1 MYELRSTNTKGDFTS
16 LLHQERMAFVGAN
29 SHHAHPRPLPPESHR
44 LSWSETLTHQ
54 LHSSPYKLL
63 SRTLFSPVF
72 SPSTQLLPFAAS
84 FFFFRFF
91 PLPLPHPFNSTSA
104 LGFPSRYLKFP
115 SRRSSSC
122 CLMMPG
128 IFSRINKAR
137 DARQK
142 KKNGNN
148 DLANSL
154 PPKPRWDDA
163 YTRTSVDPD
172 EIGELVRCCTHEI
185 KSRGLDHPFLL
196 LPFRPTSNPSGVR
209 TFLRNFFGKDGL
221 DAPLHG
227 ERLQQE
233 VRIAEPMV
241 LASVL
246 KWCWSRLQGGV
257 VSWDAYEL
265 FKIGELG
272 KYPRQVYSLNILL
285 TTIPPAD
292 SKLAR
297 DSFKTF
303 IPISVESDS
312 RQHIIFCFFELV
324 AAIAAHGKTNGL
336 SGVKLSRMAAWWAFE
351 QKDTGDGF
359 DGGYKAWKKAADA
372 TTHLFFAYLRS
383 LSPEQELTGITMLPR
398 SLQKLLNET
407 EYPPKAADMLVS
419 RTNKLVMIVDSV
431 SPTPFALL
439 RRASKFEYRDSDVA
453 LRTLSDFDD
462 ATEALS
468 EECRRVLKAISAA
481 NQSQASSAKHST
493 SLRDASWSRFEDI
506 GFASALTEEDDYEES
521 AVPVK
526 RPPQTF
532 GPSKSMLHV
541 PSSAAH
547 DMRPTTPSWAD
558 FLSTGFVDES
568 GNTSTLVPP
577 DQVLPPIDVQ
587 RQHSSQSH
595 QPRLESERDL
605 EPGELA
611 SITPFDLDDAFW
623 WVWMSSLAPEETSE
637 RKSAFGRCAVLETTV
652 HNGAWLVMEELIAG
666 AAPDPQE
673 GAYIAE
679 KKGFFS
685 WTKRSRTV
693 SRRKSINKYSLRRG
707 DQGPGV
713 GSTTSVGNDTQ
724 AKIAAKAAQLRALQ
738 ESGNKPAAPRR
749 GRTDEEVLGDKTISV
764 FDLQPPIA
772 GEASSAMKWVKK
784 YDKGAVKD
792 AYLSNSNA
800 GRGVSI
806 SPALSERALEAATN
820 GNTNGSA
827 NGSAGAIAGNAKATE
842 RKPVPAAS
850 VESPVATPA
859 PIEKA
864 DASKPEEIK
873 AETAKHPETPVAPH
887 PAKQEKTETAPA
899 PPPKNESPIG
909 SPAAQPVEAQQKS
922 PAKEKGGLR
931 KLFRKNRFSKLP
943 ENSAAQLNSMLQQDA
958 AAAAAAKTN
967 SADETPVETEAIAEP
982 TLDNLEGLDGEV
994 SKAAIPDLDAEGE
1007 EEFSRFDQG
1016 PLADQPAFVPE
1027 NGDEDDAIPP
1037 PISRHTPEDGGQD
1050 TSGLARTASPGVHDR
1065 WAQIRKNASER
1076 ASQRQTDVRDRSM
1089 PTSKSAADGEDEA
1102 SGEETIESRVARIK
1116 ARVAELTGNMEGT
1129 NSPPP
1134 VKNSA

>member
-1 MYELRSTNTKGDFTS
+1 
-16 LLHQERMAFVGAN
+16 
-29 SHHAHPRPLPPESHR
+29 
-44 LSWSETLTHQ
+44 
-54 LHSSPYKLL
+54 
-63 SRTLFSPVF
+63 
-72 SPSTQLLPFAAS
+72 
-84 FFFFRFF
+84 
-91 PLPLPHPFNSTSA
+91 
-104 LGFPSRYLKFP
+104 
-115 SRRSSSC
+115 
-122 CLMMPG
+122 MPG

-142 KKNGNN
+142 KKNGIN
-148 DLANSL
+148 DLTDSL
-154 PPKPRWDDA
+154 PAKPRWDDA
-163 YTRTSVDPD
+163 YTRSSVEPE
-172 EIGELVRCCTHEI
+172 EIVELIRCCTHEI

-209 TFLRNFFGKDGL
+209 TFIRNFFGKDGL
-221 DAPLHG
+221 DPPLRG

-265 FKIGELG
+265 FKIGEL
-272 KYPRQVYSLNILL
+272 
-285 TTIPPAD
+285 D

-303 IPISVESDS
+303 IPISVESDA
-312 RQHIIFCFFELV
+312 RQNIIFGFFELV

-351 QKDTGDGF
+351 QRDTGDGF

-439 RRASKFEYRDSDVA
+439 RRASKFEYRDTDVA
-453 LRTLSDFDD
+453 LRKLSDFED

-526 RPPQTF
+526 RQPQTF
-532 GPSKSMLHV
+532 GPSKSMLNVH
-541 PSSAAH
+541 SSATYDA
-547 DMRPTTPSWAD
+547 RPTTPSWAD

-568 GNTSTLVPP
+568 GKTSTLVPP

-595 QPRLESERDL
+595 RPRLESDRDL

-637 RKSAFGRCAVLETTV
+637 RKAAFGRCAVLETTV
-652 HNGAWLVMEELIAG
+652 YDGAWLVMEEIIAG

-693 SRRKSINKYSLRRG
+693 SHRKSVNKYSLKRG
-707 DQGPGV
+707 ELAPGG
-713 GSTTSVGNDTQ
+713 GSTTSIGQDTQ
-724 AKIAAKAAQLRALQ
+724 AKIAAKAAQLRAIQ
-738 ESGNKPAAPRR
+738 ESENRPVAARR
-749 GRTDEEVLGDKTISV
+749 GRTDEEVLGDKTHSV

-784 YDKGAVKD
+784 YDKGSVKD

-806 SPALSERALEAATN
+806 SPARAEHSQEPAATN
-820 GNTNGSA
+820 GGAKAPNGTASVV
-827 NGSAGAIAGNAKATE
+827 NGNVKATE
-842 RKPVPAAS
+842 GKAAPAIPVDESVNPTALIETAEPSKPQETLVEPQVSEAVAPA
-850 VESPVATPA
+850 VEENKEEQIEPA
-859 PIEKA
+859 P
-864 DASKPEEIK
+864 
-873 AETAKHPETPVAPH
+873 V
-887 PAKQEKTETAPA
+887 
-899 PPPKNESPIG
+899 PPPKDEEPAVMPG
-909 SPAAQPVEAQQKS
+909 SPAPTPAAKPIETQPKS
-922 PAKEKGGLR
+922 PIKEPKEKGGLR
-931 KLFRKNRFSKLP
+931 KLFRKNRSSKLP

-958 AAAAAAKTN
+958 AAAAPN
-967 SADETPVETEAIAEP
+967 SAAEPVEQTPDTEPMAEP
-982 TLDNLEGLDGEV
+982 TLDFDNLQEPAHEV
-994 SKAAIPDLDAEGE
+994 ENGPTPEEVADSKA
-1007 EEFSRFDQG
+1007 EFSRFDQG
-1016 PLADQPAFVPE
+1016 PLTDQPAFAPE
-1027 NGDEDDAIPP
+1027 DAGEDDATPP
-1037 PISRHTPEDGGQD
+1037 PIARGTHAAGEKD
-1050 TSGLARTASPGVHDR
+1050 TTGLTRTASPGVQDR
-1065 WAQIRKNASER
+1065 WAQIRKNAANR
-1076 ASQRQTDVRDRSM
+1076 ATQRQTDDRDRNL
-1089 PTSKSAADGEDEA
+1089 PPSKSATEGEDET

-1129 NSPPP
+1129 NAPP
-1134 VKNSA
+1134 VKNNAQS

>member
-1 MYELRSTNTKGDFTS
+1 
-16 LLHQERMAFVGAN
+16 
-29 SHHAHPRPLPPESHR
+29 
-44 LSWSETLTHQ
+44 
-54 LHSSPYKLL
+54 
-63 SRTLFSPVF
+63 
-72 SPSTQLLPFAAS
+72 
-84 FFFFRFF
+84 
-91 PLPLPHPFNSTSA
+91 
-104 LGFPSRYLKFP
+104 
-115 SRRSSSC
+115 
-122 CLMMPG
+122 MPG

-142 KKNGNN
+142 KKNGIN
-148 DLANSL
+148 DLTDSL
-154 PPKPRWDDA
+154 PAKPRWDDA
-163 YTRTSVDPD
+163 YTRSSVEPD
-172 EIGELVRCCTHEI
+172 EIAELIRCCTHEI

-209 TFLRNFFGKDGL
+209 TFIRNFFGKDGL
-221 DAPLHG
+221 DPPLQG

-265 FKIGELG
+265 FKIGEL
-272 KYPRQVYSLNILL
+272 
-285 TTIPPAD
+285 D

-303 IPISVESDS
+303 IPISVESDA
-312 RQHIIFCFFELV
+312 RQHIIFGFFELV

-351 QKDTGDGF
+351 QRDTGDGF

-453 LRTLSDFDD
+453 LRKLSDFAD

-526 RPPQTF
+526 RQPQTF
-532 GPSKSMLHV
+532 GPSKSMLNVH
-541 PSSAAH
+541 SSATH
-547 DMRPTTPSWAD
+547 DARPTTPSWAD

-568 GNTSTLVPP
+568 GKTNTLVPP

-595 QPRLESERDL
+595 QPRLESDRDL

-637 RKSAFGRCAVLETTV
+637 RKAAFGRCAVLETTV
-652 HNGAWLVMEELIAG
+652 YDGAWLVMEEIIAG

-693 SRRKSINKYSLRRG
+693 SRRKSVNKYSLKRG
-707 DQGPGV
+707 EQAPGG
-713 GSTTSVGNDTQ
+713 GSTTSIGHDTQ
-724 AKIAAKAAQLRALQ
+724 AKIAAKAAQLRAIQ
-738 ESGNKPAAPRR
+738 ESENQPAAARR
-749 GRTDEEVLGDKTISV
+749 GRTDEEVLGDKTHSV

-806 SPALSERALEAATN
+806 SPARAEHPHEPAATN
-820 GNTNGSA
+820 GGAKAPNGTATATN
-827 NGSAGAIAGNAKATE
+827 GNAKATE
-842 RKPVPAAS
+842 RKPVPAI
-850 VESPVATPA
+850 PVAESVTPPA

-864 DASKPEEIK
+864 ESPKSQ
-873 AETAKHPETPVAPH
+873 ETPVEPNVSNAVAPTV
-887 PAKQEKTETAPA
+887 EETKEEQNELVPA
-899 PPPKNESPIG
+899 PPPKDEEPAVVPASPVPAPT
-909 SPAAQPVEAQQKS
+909 PAAKPVESLQKS
-922 PAKEKGGLR
+922 PVKEPKEKGGLR
-931 KLFRKNRFSKLP
+931 KLFRKNRSSKIP

-958 AAAAAAKTN
+958 AAAAPNPAAVAAATAATKTQAPEPV
-967 SADETPVETEAIAEP
+967 SEEPVEQAAETEPMAEP
-982 TLDNLEGLDGEV
+982 TLDFDDLQEPAGEGGKGPTPEEV
-994 SKAAIPDLDAEGE
+994 ADSK

-1016 PLADQPAFVPE
+1016 PLTDQPAFAPE
-1027 NGDEDDAIPP
+1027 DAGEDDATPP
-1037 PISRHTPEDGGQD
+1037 PIARGTHAAGEKD
-1050 TSGLARTASPGVHDR
+1050 TNGLTRTASPGVQDR
-1065 WAQIRKNASER
+1065 WAQIRKNAANR
-1076 ASQRQTDVRDRSM
+1076 ATQRQTDDRDRSL
-1089 PTSKSAADGEDEA
+1089 PPSKSATEGEDET

-1129 NSPPP
+1129 NAPP
-1134 VKNSA
+1134 VKNNA

>member
-1 MYELRSTNTKGDFTS
+1 
-16 LLHQERMAFVGAN
+16 
-29 SHHAHPRPLPPESHR
+29 
-44 LSWSETLTHQ
+44 
-54 LHSSPYKLL
+54 
-63 SRTLFSPVF
+63 
-72 SPSTQLLPFAAS
+72 
-84 FFFFRFF
+84 
-91 PLPLPHPFNSTSA
+91 
-104 LGFPSRYLKFP
+104 
-115 SRRSSSC
+115 
-122 CLMMPG
+122 MPG

-137 DARQK
+137 DARLK
-142 KKNGNN
+142 KKNGAN
-148 DLANSL
+148 DLAGSL

-172 EIGELVRCCTHEI
+172 EIDELIRYCTHEI
-185 KSRGLDHPFLL
+185 KARGLDHPFLL

-209 TFLRNFFGKDGL
+209 TFIRNFFGKDGL

-272 KYPRQVYSLNILL
+272 K
-285 TTIPPAD
+285 
-292 SKLAR
+292 

-303 IPISVESDS
+303 IPISVDSDS
-312 RQHIIFCFFELV
+312 RQHIIFSFFELV
-324 AAIAAHGKTNGL
+324 AAIAAHGKSNGL

-351 QKDTGDGF
+351 QKDTGNGF

-407 EYPPKAADMLVS
+407 EYPPRAADMLVS

-453 LRTLSDFDD
+453 LRKLSDFED

-521 AVPVK
+521 AVPAK
-526 RPPQTF
+526 RSPQTF
-532 GPSKSMLHV
+532 GPSKSMMNV
-541 PSSAAH
+541 PASATH
-547 DMRPTTPSWAD
+547 DFRPTTPSWAD
-558 FLSTGFVDES
+558 FLSTGFVDDS
-568 GNTSTLVPP
+568 ANTNTLVPP

-595 QPRLESERDL
+595 QPRLESDRDL

-637 RKSAFGRCAVLETTV
+637 RKAAFGRCAVLETTF
-652 HNGAWLVMEELIAG
+652 HDGAWLVMEELIAG

-693 SRRKSINKYSLRRG
+693 SRRKSVNKHSLRRG
-707 DQGPGV
+707 DQTPGD

-724 AKIAAKAAQLRALQ
+724 AKIAAKAAQLRAIQ
-738 ESGNKPAAPRR
+738 ESGKKPVATRR

-784 YDKGAVKD
+784 YDKGTIKD

-800 GRGVSI
+800 GRGTSMP
-806 SPALSERALEAATN
+806 STPAEQSHEAAA
-820 GNTNGSA
+820 A
-827 NGSAGAIAGNAKATE
+827 NGSVNGSAKATE
-842 RKPVPAAS
+842 RKPVPL
-850 VESPVATPA
+850 SPVEIPIASPTS
-859 PIEKA
+859 IEKA
-864 DASKPEEIK
+864 E
-873 AETAKHPETPVAPH
+873 AETLEPTKTPLVP
-887 PAKQEKTETAPA
+887 QEGRADAEAVEQTKEETAEPIPA
-899 PPPKNESPIG
+899 PPPKDDEPVAAPASPVP
-909 SPAAQPVEAQQKS
+909 PAKSAGAQPKS

-943 ENSAAQLNSMLQQDA
+943 DNSAAQLNSMLQNDA
-958 AAAAAAKTN
+958 AAAK
-967 SADETPVETEAIAEP
+967 SKGSQEKPVEKAAENVAETEPVNEP
-982 TLDNLEGLDGEV
+982 TLDMSQEPTDEV
-994 SKAAIPDLDAEGE
+994 EKVATPGVDPESKD
-1007 EEFSRFDQG
+1007 EFSRFDQG
-1016 PLADQPAFVPE
+1016 PLTDQPAFVPDDM
-1027 NGDEDDAIPP
+1027 GEDDATPP
-1037 PISRHTPEDGGQD
+1037 PIGRHTQEGEKKDS
-1050 TSGLARTASPGVHDR
+1050 SGLTRTASPGVQDR
-1065 WAQIRKNASER
+1065 WAQIRKNAADR
-1076 ASQRQTDVRDRSM
+1076 ATQRQTDERDRSM
-1089 PTSKSAADGEDEA
+1089 PVSKSTTEGDEET